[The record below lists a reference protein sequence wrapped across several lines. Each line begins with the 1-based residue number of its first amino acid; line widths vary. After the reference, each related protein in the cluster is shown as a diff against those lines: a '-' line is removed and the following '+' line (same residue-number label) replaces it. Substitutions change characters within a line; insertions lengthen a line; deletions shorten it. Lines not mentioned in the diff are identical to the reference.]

1 MCAGA
6 ETWTKTAGK
15 YCTSSG
21 SPFRSASAAKAGCA
35 ASSSC
40 SAIYDSRCD
49 GVGSFYMC
57 KANSVK
63 TSSVGSCVYKYQKK
77 STGVCLQCVRR
88 TPAF

>member
-15 YCTSSG
+15 YCARSG
-21 SPFRSASAAKAGCA
+21 SPFRSALAAKAGCA

-40 SAIYDSRCD
+40 SAIYDQKCD
-49 GVGSFYMC
+49 GVGNFYMC

-88 TPAF
+88 TPAV